1 MWGRDI
7 KIHSG
12 LSLLDMVISRDKGS
26 INIVVDFL
34 AIISFV
40 AATGLAAQFKVYL
53 NPAVP
58 ITGQTFIV
66 LMAGA
71 VLGMK
76 KGFIAMSLYAVLGWA
91 NHIGILTFSMFA
103 GSFLSKGYVIGF
115 IAAATVIGYFV
126 EQGWGR
132 NPLRLAGIMLIGEL
146 VIYTFGLLWLGVF
159 ITSDQILSNETTR
172 LGLVYSW
179 GVGNFWIGDTIKLVL
194 AAGLVPTL
202 AKLIDTIKTNVR

>member
-1 MWGRDI
+1 MWGRNI
-7 KIHSG
+7 KIHSD

-115 IAAATVIGYFV
+115 IVAATVIGYFV
-126 EQGWGR
+126 RHSGDGFRCLLYQLTERRGATKRGCR
-132 NPLRLAGIMLIGEL
+132 NSMADI
-146 VIYTFGLLWLGVF
+146 
-159 ITSDQILSNETTR
+159 
-172 LGLVYSW
+172 
-179 GVGNFWIGDTIKLVL
+179 
-194 AAGLVPTL
+194 
-202 AKLIDTIKTNVR
+202 

>member
-26 INIVVDFL
+26 INIVVDFI

-58 ITGQTFIV
+58 ITVHTFIV

-91 NHIGILTFSMFA
+91 NHIGILSFSMFA
-103 GSFLSKGYVIGF
+103 GSFLSKGYVIGVVV
-115 IAAATVIGYFV
+115 AATVIGYFV
-126 EQGWGR
+126 EQGCGR

-202 AKLIDTIKTNVR
+202 TKLIDTIKTNVR

>member
-1 MWGRDI
+1 MRGGDLRI
-7 KIHSG
+7 NSE

-26 INIVVDFL
+26 INVVVDLL

-40 AATGLAAQFKVYL
+40 AATGLAAQFKIYL

-58 ITGQTFIV
+58 ITGQTFVV

-76 KGFIAMSLYAVLGWA
+76 KGFIAMSLYAILGWA
-91 NHIGILTFSMFA
+91 NHIGVLSFSMFA

-115 IAAATVIGYFV
+115 IVAATVIGYFV

-132 NPLRLAGIMLIGEL
+132 NPIRLAGVMLIGEI
-146 VIYTFGLLWLGVF
+146 VIYSFGLLWLGVF

-179 GVGNFWIGDTIKLVL
+179 GVGNFWIGDTIKLTL

-202 AKLIDTIKTNVR
+202 TKLIDTIKTNAR

>member
-7 KIHSG
+7 KIHSD

-91 NHIGILTFSMFA
+91 NHIGILSFSMFA

-115 IAAATVIGYFV
+115 IVAATVIGYFV

-132 NPLRLAGIMLIGEL
+132 NPFRLAGIMLIGEL

-172 LGLVYSW
+172 FGLVYSW

-202 AKLIDTIKTNVR
+202 TKLINTIKTNVR

>member
-1 MWGRDI
+1 MWGRNI
-7 KIHSG
+7 KIHSD

-115 IAAATVIGYFV
+115 IVAATVIGYFV

-146 VIYTFGLLWLGVF
+146 VIYTFGLLWLGIF

-202 AKLIDTIKTNVR
+202 TKLINTIKTNVR

>member
-202 AKLIDTIKTNVR
+202 TKLIDTIKTNVR

>member
-1 MWGRDI
+1 MRGQNFTI
-7 KIHSG
+7 NNE
-12 LSLLDMVISRDKGS
+12 LPLLDMVISRDKGF
-26 INIVVDFL
+26 INVIVDFL

-40 AATGLAAQFKVYL
+40 AATGLAAQFKFYL

-58 ITGQTFIV
+58 VTGQTFVV
-66 LMAGA
+66 LMAGG
-71 VLGMK
+71 VFGMK
-76 KGFIAMSLYAVLGWA
+76 KGIFVMSLYAILGWA
-91 NHIGILTFSMFA
+91 SHIGVLSFSMFA

-126 EQGWGR
+126 ERGWGR
-132 NPLRLAGIMLIGEL
+132 NPIRLAGIMLIGEIF
-146 VIYTFGLLWLGVF
+146 IYLFGLMWLGIF

-179 GVGNFWIGDTIKLVL
+179 GVGNFWIGDTIKLIL

-202 AKLIDTIKTNVR
+202 TKLIDTIKTNAR